1 MKEALEGYLKGLLGF
16 FVEIEPITD
25 SELKR
30 IGLFANFYD
39 MKAVTVGGRRHLL
52 AFAKSGRRYTP
63 HAVAKQFSLIR
74 TAVDLPLVF
83 VPRELAPHDPARLIA
98 AKVPY
103 VWANRSLYLP
113 ESGLLFSRPSQ
124 TPVLRETFS
133 VPAQLFVCGYLLKK
147 WHGRATISEAMK
159 LTGYS
164 FASVVHAF
172 QEIEH
177 FGAGER
183 VREANGRTMSMQ
195 LKPAHEIWSRCRDR
209 FFNPCKRTVGVIAP
223 PVGAVEAGVDALA
236 RISDL
241 NEEVPTCFAMTFKD
255 FRKTGTEELSAALAP
270 CKLQLWHY
278 RPTAVGGDAI
288 DPVSLWLTLRD
299 DSDDRVGIQL
309 DKLEETF
316 KW

>member
-1 MKEALEGYLKGLLGF
+1 MKEAVAEYLKVLLGF
-16 FVEIEPITD
+16 SIEIGAITA
-25 SELKR
+25 SERKR
-30 IGLFANFYD
+30 VGLFVNFYD
-39 MKAVTVGGRRHLL
+39 MKAVDFGGRRHLF
-52 AFAKSGRRYTP
+52 AFAKPGQRYTP
-63 HAVAKQFSLIR
+63 HAVAKQFSLIH
-74 TAVDLPLVF
+74 AVVDLPIVF

-113 ESGLLFSRPSQ
+113 DAGLVVARSPQ
-124 TPVLRETFS
+124 APVLREKFS

-147 WHGRATISEAMK
+147 WSGRATIAEVMK

-164 FASVVHAF
+164 FAAVVHAF

-183 VREANGRTMSMQ
+183 MREANGRTVS
-195 LKPAHEIWSRCRDR
+195 LRLEPAYEIWSRCRDR
-209 FFNPCKRTVGVIAP
+209 FFNPCKRTVGVVAP

-241 NEEVPTCFAMTFKD
+241 NEEMPTVFAMALKD
-255 FRKTGTEELSAALAP
+255 FRKTSAEELSAALAP

-278 RPTAVGGDAI
+278 RPTAIGGDAI

-299 DSDDRVGIQL
+299 DPDDRVGIQL